1 MTPIFLGFV
10 IAAAIGLTGVGG
22 GTITAPLLLLVLRM
36 KGAVAVGT
44 ALTFAAIIKF
54 LVAPMYIV
62 PRKVDY
68 KVLGWMLL
76 GGIPGVI
83 IGGRLLVTVSQHV
96 DSKTLYL
103 ILGITV
109 VLAAIANIYRLFAV
123 KNVEGGGS
131 GDRPQWLAALTFPI
145 GAEVGFSSAGSGA
158 LGTLAILGLT
168 RLPAAKVVGTDIMF
182 GLGVSVIGSGI
193 QIFAGNYDGEVLW
206 KLVAGGVFGC
216 LAGALLNQRIPSRP
230 MKWALAIWLAALGLN
245 LFWRGLT

>member
-1 MTPIFLGFV
+1 MTPIFLGFI

-54 LVAPMYIV
+54 LVSPMYII

-68 KVLGWMLL
+68 RILGWMLL
-76 GGIPGVI
+76 GGIPGVV
-83 IGGRLLVTVSQHV
+83 IGGRLLVTVSKRV
-96 DSKTLYL
+96 DPHTLYL

-109 VLAAIANIYRLFAV
+109 VLAAIANIYRLIAV
-123 KNVEGGGS
+123 KNLDGS
-131 GDRPQWLAALTFPI
+131 GDKPRWLAALTFPI

-158 LGTLAILGLT
+158 LGTLALLGLT
-168 RLPAAKVVGTDIMF
+168 KLPASKVVGTDIMF
-182 GLGVSVIGSGI
+182 GLGVSIIGSGI

-206 KLVAGGVFGC
+206 KLVAGGVLGC
-216 LAGALLNQRIPSRP
+216 LIGALLNQRIPSRP
-230 MKWALAIWLAALGLN
+230 MKWALAIWLAALGIN
-245 LFWRGLT
+245 LFWRGLS

>member
-1 MTPIFLGFV
+1 MTPIFLGFL

-96 DSKTLYL
+96 DPRTLYL
-103 ILGITV
+103 ILGVTV
-109 VLAAIANIYRLFAV
+109 VLAAIANIYRLVAV
-123 KNVEGGGS
+123 KNLDGGGS
-131 GDRPQWLAALTFPI
+131 RPQWLAALTFPI

-158 LGTLAILGLT
+158 LGTLAILGFT

-182 GLGVSVIGSGI
+182 GLGVSIIGSGI

-206 KLVAGGVFGC
+206 KLVAGGVVGC
-216 LAGALLNQRIPSRP
+216 LLGAVLNQRIPSRP
-230 MKWALAIWLAALGLN
+230 MKWALAIWLAGLGLN
-245 LFWRGLT
+245 LFWRGLG